1 MPENTLK
8 FRYGIDSLTLPR
20 INKLTLSFTR
30 NDAPMFETKSGR
42 AKTKTALSPQAKP
55 RELRS
60 DQAMLLVS
68 ASEGDA
74 NMLYAAGFF
83 VPDPFIFFQHKK
95 TKYVVMSD
103 LEVDRAKKQA
113 RVDRVLSL
121 SQYQKKLRRAGKAS
135 PGMTDILDLLFRE
148 RGIRSLIVPANF
160 SALLA
165 DQLRAKGFSVQIK
178 RDPFFAERET
188 KATDEVKHIT
198 ESLRVAR
205 LGLEAGIRALKRTKI
220 GRDGYLHLNGS
231 RLTSE
236 TLKTIVNTT
245 IMAQGWLPSHTIISS
260 GNQCV
265 DPHHEGTGPIKA
277 HTSIIFDIFPRSQ
290 KTGYFGDL
298 SRTVVRGR
306 ASDKLKAI
314 YATVQAGQQIGFD
327 MIRNGIDGKEVHQKI
342 LSLFESRGFPTGRI
356 KGRMQGFFHG
366 TGHGLGLDIHEPPRI
381 APVEATLRTG
391 HVVTVEPG
399 LYYLGVGGVRLE
411 DVVVVTPTGNR
422 NLTDC
427 PQFLEV

>member
-1 MPENTLK
+1 
-8 FRYGIDSLTLPR
+8 
-20 INKLTLSFTR
+20 
-30 NDAPMFETKSGR
+30 MFESKNNRHKASKVESPKSNR
-42 AKTKTALSPQAKP
+42 QKLK
-55 RELRS
+55 S
-60 DQAMLLVS
+60 DQAILLVS
-68 ASEGDA
+68 ASEGDS

-83 VPDPFIFFQHKK
+83 VPDPFIFFQHKQ

-103 LEVDRAKKQA
+103 LEIDRAKKQA
-113 RVDRVLSL
+113 HVDRVLSL
-121 SQYQKKLRRAGKAS
+121 SLYQRKLRKLGK
-135 PGMTDILDLLFRE
+135 PTVTMIDILDTLFRE

-165 DQLRAKGFSVQIK
+165 DQLRSKGFSVQIK

-188 KATDEVKHIT
+188 KDGAEVRHIT
-198 ESLRVAR
+198 ESLRIAT
-205 LGLEAGIRALKRTKI
+205 LGLEAGIRALKRTQIK
-220 GRDGYLHLNGS
+220 RDGYLYLNGS

-236 TLKTIVNTT
+236 MLKTFVNTT
-245 IMAQGWLPSHTIISS
+245 IMAQGWVPSHTIISS

-306 ASDKLKAI
+306 ASERLKEI
-314 YATVQAGQQIGFD
+314 YATVQAGQKIGFD
-327 MIRNGIDGKEVHQKI
+327 LIRDGIDGKDVHQKI
-342 LSLFESRGFPTGRI
+342 LALFEARGFHTGRMN
-356 KGRMQGFFHG
+356 GRMQGFFHG

-411 DVVVVTPTGNR
+411 DVVVVTSKGNR

-427 PQFLEV
+427 PQFLEI

>member
-1 MPENTLK
+1 
-8 FRYGIDSLTLPR
+8 
-20 INKLTLSFTR
+20 
-30 NDAPMFETKSGR
+30 MFE
-42 AKTKTALSPQAKP
+42 AKHSRSKAKP
-55 RELRS
+55 LGLAEANDRDLKS
-60 DQAMLLVS
+60 DQAMLLVA
-68 ASEGDA
+68 ASDGDS
-74 NMLYAAGFF
+74 NMLYAVGFF

-95 TKYVVMSD
+95 SKYVVMSD
-103 LEVDRAKKQA
+103 LEIDRAKKQA
-113 RVDRVLSL
+113 HVDRVLSL
-121 SQYQKKLRRAGKAS
+121 SRYQRKLRRSGKAN
-135 PGMTDILDLLFRE
+135 PGIIDILDLLLRE
-148 RGIRSLIVPANF
+148 RGIRSVIVPANF

-165 DQLRAKGFSVQIK
+165 DQLRAKGFSVRIK
-178 RDPFFAERET
+178 RDPFFAEREI
-188 KATDEVKHIT
+188 KGGEEVRHIT

-236 TLKTIVNTT
+236 TLKTFVNTT

-265 DPHHEGTGPIKA
+265 DPHHEGSGPIKA

-306 ASDKLKAI
+306 ASDKLKEI
-314 YATVQAGQQIGFD
+314 YSTVQAGQQIGFQQ
-327 MIRNGIDGKEVHQKI
+327 IRDGVNGKEVHQQI

-381 APVEATLRTG
+381 APVEATLQTG

-422 NLTDC
+422 NLTYC
-427 PQFLEV
+427 PQFLEI